1 MKLTLLGHSCFAVE
15 SGGYRVVLDP
25 YYVESYPPLHTSA
38 NEVLCSHHHRDHDSV
53 EAAELT
59 PRWGSPFTVETV
71 QAFHDD
77 QGGALRGTNT
87 IHVLAAEGLRVVH
100 LGDLGHELSGEQLAP
115 LRGCDTLLIPV
126 GGFYTIDAETAKRV
140 ADAIAPRVIVPMH
153 YRGEGF
159 GFDELGTLDAF
170 TALFAAEKVHFLKS
184 DTFTLTAA
192 EPRGVIVPQLENAE
206 KTDGV

>member
-1 MKLTLLGHSCFAVE
+1 MKLTWLGHSCFAVE

-38 NEVLCSHHHRDHDSV
+38 NEVLCSHHHRDHDFV
-53 EAAELT
+53 EAVELT
-59 PRWGSPFTVETV
+59 PRGGSPFTVETV

-115 LRGCDTLLIPV
+115 LRSCDALLIPV
-126 GGFYTIDAETAKRV
+126 GGFYTIDAETARRV

-153 YRGEGF
+153 YRHGSHGYDVIATAEDF
-159 GFDELGTLDAF
+159 LRLYPADEVHCLDGSSF
-170 TALFAAEKVHFLKS
+170 
-184 DTFTLTAA
+184 
-192 EPRGVIVPQLENAE
+192 
-206 KTDGV
+206 

>member
-38 NEVLCSHHHRDHDSV
+38 NEVLCSHHHRDHDFV
-53 EAAELT
+53 EAVELT
-59 PRWGSPFTVETV
+59 PRGGSPFTVETV

-100 LGDLGHELSGEQLAP
+100 LGDLGHELSGGAARAAAW
-115 LRGCDTLLIPV
+115 LRHAADSRRRLLHHRRGDRQAR
-126 GGFYTIDAETAKRV
+126 GGRHRAARDR
-140 ADAIAPRVIVPMH
+140 ADALPPRQPRLRCDRH
-153 YRGEGF
+153 GGGLPAALSRRR
-159 GFDELGTLDAF
+159 GTL
-170 TALFAAEKVHFLKS
+170 S
-184 DTFTLTAA
+184 
-192 EPRGVIVPQLENAE
+192 
-206 KTDGV
+206 

>member
-38 NEVLCSHHHRDHDSV
+38 NEVLCSHHHLDHDFV
-53 EAAELT
+53 EAVELT
-59 PRWGSPFTVETV
+59 PRGGSPFTVETV

-100 LGDLGHELSGEQLAP
+100 LGDLGHELSGSSS
-115 LRGCDTLLIPV
+115 RRC
-126 GGFYTIDAETAKRV
+126 V
-140 ADAIAPRVIVPMH
+140 AATRC
-153 YRGEGF
+153 
-159 GFDELGTLDAF
+159 
-170 TALFAAEKVHFLKS
+170 
-184 DTFTLTAA
+184 
-192 EPRGVIVPQLENAE
+192 
-206 KTDGV
+206 

>member
-1 MKLTLLGHSCFAVE
+1 MKLTWLGHSCFAVE

-38 NEVLCSHHHRDHDSV
+38 NEVLCSHHHRDHDFV
-53 EAAELT
+53 EAVELT
-59 PRWGSPFTVETV
+59 
-71 QAFHDD
+71 
-77 QGGALRGTNT
+77 LRGTNT

-115 LRGCDTLLIPV
+115 LRGCDALLIPV

-153 YRGEGF
+153 YRHGSHGYDVIATVEDF
-159 GFDELGTLDAF
+159 LRLYPADEVHCLDGSSF
-170 TALFAAEKVHFLKS
+170 E
-184 DTFTLTAA
+184 LTPDA
-192 EPRGVIVPQLENAE
+192 PRGVIVPRFM
-206 KTDGV
+206 G

>member
-1 MKLTLLGHSCFAVE
+1 MKLTWLGHSCFAVE

-38 NEVLCSHHHRDHDSV
+38 NEVLCSHHHRDHDFV
-53 EAAELT
+53 EAVELT
-59 PRWGSPFTVETV
+59 PRGDSPFTVETV

-115 LRGCDTLLIPV
+115 LRSCDALLIPV
-126 GGFYTIDAETAKRV
+126 GGFYTIDAATAQEV
-140 ADAIAPRVIVPMH
+140 AESLRARIIVPMH
-153 YRGEGF
+153 YRTKWNADWPIAPLE
-159 GFDELGTLDAF
+159 DF
-170 TALFAAEKVHFLKS
+170 TRLYQKVPPAMPLLRVTAEDLPCQPHIAV
-184 DTFTLTAA
+184 
-192 EPRGVIVPQLENAE
+192 LEAQ
-206 KTDGV
+206 V

>member
-38 NEVLCSHHHRDHDSV
+38 NEVLCSHHHRDHDFV
-53 EAAELT
+53 EAVELT
-59 PRWGSPFTVETV
+59 PRGGSPFTVETV
-71 QAFHDD
+71 PSLPRRSGRRAARDEHHPCPRCR
-77 QGGALRGTNT
+77 GAARR
-87 IHVLAAEGLRVVH
+87 ASRRPRPRAER
-100 LGDLGHELSGEQLAP
+100 EQLAP

-153 YRGEGF
+153 YRHGSHGYDVIATVEDF
-159 GFDELGTLDAF
+159 LRLYPADEVHCLDGSSF
-170 TALFAAEKVHFLKS
+170 E
-184 DTFTLTAA
+184 LTPDA
-192 EPRGVIVPQLENAE
+192 PRGVIVP
-206 KTDGV
+206 KFMG

>member
-1 MKLTLLGHSCFAVE
+1 MKLTWLGHSCFAVE

-38 NEVLCSHHHRDHDSV
+38 NEVLCSHHHRDHDFV
-53 EAAELT
+53 EAVELT
-59 PRWGSPFTVETV
+59 PRGDSPFTVETV

-115 LRGCDTLLIPV
+115 LRSCDALLIPS
-126 GGFYTIDAETAKRV
+126 
-140 ADAIAPRVIVPMH
+140 
-153 YRGEGF
+153 
-159 GFDELGTLDAF
+159 
-170 TALFAAEKVHFLKS
+170 AAS
-184 DTFTLTAA
+184 TPSTRRPPSAWRTPSRRA
-192 EPRGVIVPQLENAE
+192 
-206 KTDGV
+206 

>member
-1 MKLTLLGHSCFAVE
+1 MKLTWLGHSCFAVE

-38 NEVLCSHHHRDHDSV
+38 NEVLCSHHHRDHDFV
-53 EAAELT
+53 EAVELT
-59 PRWGSPFTVETV
+59 PRGGSPFTAETV

-115 LRGCDTLLIPV
+115 LRGCDALLIPV
-126 GGFYTIDAETAKRV
+126 GGFYTIDAETARRV

-170 TALFAAEKVHFLKS
+170 TAFFAAEEVHFLKS

>member
-1 MKLTLLGHSCFAVE
+1 MKLTWLGHSCFAVE

-38 NEVLCSHHHRDHDSV
+38 NEVLCSHHHRDHDFV
-53 EAAELT
+53 EAVELT
-59 PRWGSPFTVETV
+59 PRGDSPFTVETV

-115 LRGCDTLLIPV
+115 LR
-126 GGFYTIDAETAKRV
+126 
-140 ADAIAPRVIVPMH
+140 
-153 YRGEGF
+153 
-159 GFDELGTLDAF
+159 
-170 TALFAAEKVHFLKS
+170 S
-184 DTFTLTAA
+184 
-192 EPRGVIVPQLENAE
+192 
-206 KTDGV
+206 